1 MYQFQYII
9 DSSIHYLIPKSDM
22 WMTYHEGKE
31 KVHGL
36 TLYKG
41 KGSSIL
47 ERAAQW

>member
-1 MYQFQYII
+1 
-9 DSSIHYLIPKSDM
+9 M

-31 KVHGL
+31 NVHGL
-36 TLYKG
+36 TLDKA